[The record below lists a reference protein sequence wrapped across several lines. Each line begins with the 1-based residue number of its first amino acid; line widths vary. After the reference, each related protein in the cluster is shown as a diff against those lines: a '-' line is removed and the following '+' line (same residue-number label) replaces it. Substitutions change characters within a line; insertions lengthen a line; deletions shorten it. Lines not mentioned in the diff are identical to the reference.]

1 MDYQEQA
8 LATAKR
14 TVLSYHQRID
24 AAPIDALAD
33 ALSVETSTNCS
44 FQFTAPFHDAIGADG
59 ADKNFWRLLRNS
71 FSPLQRRPDI
81 FFAGHNHLSDEPGVW
96 VVSMGHLLGLFD
108 QPFLGMRPT
117 RQSTMLRYA
126 EFNLVVDGKIIE
138 STLYLDVL
146 NLMAQVRAEVLP
158 PSTAATIVTP
168 GPRTHD
174 GLLFDSQ
181 PADEGEKTLKLFLRM
196 INRLLAEDVHTT
208 NTDLSLDWTD
218 DMIWWG
224 PGGIG
229 APYTQGRYLEQH
241 CVPFEQGLKWGDFF
255 GHRTELA
262 EGHYGGFFGWP
273 TFDVTS
279 LGGYIGL
286 APKSEKKATM
296 RVVDLYRREGNK
308 IAENWN
314 FIDHLHF
321 LEQLGVDLVA
331 RQRVLTG
338 LD

>member
-1 MDYQEQA
+1 MDHDEQE
-8 LATAKR
+8 LTAAKKA
-14 TVLSYHQRID
+14 VLSHQRHID
-24 AAPIDALAD
+24 TAPNLALAD
-33 ALSVETSTNCS
+33 ALSVDTSVNCK
-44 FQFTAPFHDAIGADG
+44 FQFTAPFRECIGAKD
-59 ADKNFWRLLRNS
+59 ADKNFWSHLRSS

-81 FFAGHNHLSDEPGVW
+81 FFAGYNHLSDEPGVW
-96 VVSMGHLLGLFD
+96 VASMGHLLGLFD

-126 EFNLVVDGKIIE
+126 EFNLVVDGKITE
-138 STLYLDVL
+138 STMFLDVL
-146 NLMAQVRAEVLP
+146 NLMAQVRAEALP
-158 PSTAATIVTP
+158 PSTAATMVTP

-174 GLLFDSQ
+174 GLLFGNQ
-181 PADEGEKTLKLFLRM
+181 PVHEGEKTLKLFLRM
-196 INRLLAEDVHTT
+196 IDRLLAEDVHTT

-241 CVPFEQGLKWGDFF
+241 CVPFEEGLKWGDFF
-255 GHRTELA
+255 GHRTEFA

-286 APKSEKKATM
+286 APKSEMKASM
-296 RVVDLYRREGNK
+296 RVVDLYRREGEK
-308 IAENWN
+308 LAENWN

-321 LEQLGVDLVA
+321 LEQLGVDLIA

-338 LD
+338 LN

>member
-1 MDYQEQA
+1 MDRRESA
-8 LATAKR
+8 LDAAKK
-14 TVLSYHQRID
+14 TVLSHQRHID
-24 AAPIDALAD
+24 TAPKFALAEG
-33 ALSVETSTNCS
+33 LSVETSANCS
-44 FQFTAPFHDAIGADG
+44 FQFTAPFRECVGAEN
-59 ADKNFWRLLRNS
+59 ADKNFWGPLRSS

-81 FFAGHNHLSDEPGVW
+81 FFAGYNHLSDEPGVW
-96 VVSMGHLLGLFD
+96 VASMGHLLGLFD

-126 EFNLVVDGKIIE
+126 EFSLVVDGKITE
-138 STLYLDVL
+138 TTMFLDVL
-146 NLMAQVRAEVLP
+146 NLMAQVRAEALP
-158 PSTAATIVTP
+158 PSTAATMVTP

-174 GLLFDSQ
+174 GLLFNSQ
-181 PADEGEKTLKLFLRM
+181 PSSEGEKTLKLFLRM
-196 INRLLAEDVHTT
+196 IDRLLAEDVHTT
-208 NTDLSLDWTD
+208 NTDLSLDWKE

-229 APYTQGRYLEQH
+229 APYTQERYLEQH
-241 CVPFEQGLKWGDFF
+241 CVPFEEGLKWGDFF
-255 GHRTELA
+255 GHRTEFA

-296 RVVDLYRREGNK
+296 RVVDLYRREGDK

-321 LEQLGVDLVA
+321 LEQLGVDLIA
-331 RQRVLTG
+331 RQRLLTG

>member
-1 MDYQEQA
+1 MERSDLRLSE
-8 LATAKR
+8 AKN
-14 TVLSYHQRID
+14 TVLSHQRHID
-24 AAPIDALAD
+24 TAPNLALVRG
-33 ALSVETSTNCS
+33 LSVETSTNCK
-44 FQFTAPFHDAIGADG
+44 FQFTAPFRECIGAEG
-59 ADKNFWRLLRNS
+59 AAKNFWGPLRNA

-81 FFAGHNHLSDEPGVW
+81 FFAGYNHLSDEPGVW
-96 VVSMGHLLGLFD
+96 VTSMGHLLGLFD

-126 EFNLVVDGKIIE
+126 EFNLVVDGKITE
-138 STLYLDVL
+138 STIFLDVL
-146 NLMAQVRAEVLP
+146 NLMAQVRAEALP

-174 GLLFDSQ
+174 GLLFESQ
-181 PADEGEKTLKLFLRM
+181 DPIEGEKTLKLFLRM
-196 INRLLAEDVHTT
+196 IERLLAEDVRTT
-208 NTDLSLDWTD
+208 NTNLSLDWTA

-229 APYTQGRYLEQH
+229 APYTQQRYLEQH
-241 CVPFEQGLKWGDFF
+241 CTPFEEGLKWGDFF
-255 GHRTELA
+255 GHRTEIA

-286 APKSEKKATM
+286 APKSDKKASM
-296 RVVDLYRREGNK
+296 RVVDLYRREGEK

-331 RQRVLTG
+331 RQRTLTG
-338 LD
+338 LN

>member
-1 MDYQEQA
+1 MDHREQA
-8 LATAKR
+8 HAAAKL
-14 TVLSYHQRID
+14 TVLSHHRLID
-24 AAPIDALAD
+24 AAPNHALAE
-33 ALSVETSTNCS
+33 AIAVETSAQCQ
-44 FQFTAPFHDAIGADG
+44 FQFTAPFCGCIGPENA
-59 ADKNFWRLLRNS
+59 AQNFWTPLRAS
-71 FSPLQRRPDI
+71 FAPLQRRPDI
-81 FFAGHNHLSDEPGVW
+81 FFAGDNHLSDEPGVW

-108 QPFLGMRPT
+108 RPFLGMRPT

-126 EFNLVVDGKIIE
+126 EFNLVVEGEIVE
-138 STLYLDVL
+138 STMFLDVL
-146 NLMAQVRAEVLP
+146 NLMAQVRAEALP
-158 PSTAATIVTP
+158 PSTAATLVTP

-174 GLLFDSQ
+174 GLLLESQ
-181 PADEGEKTLKLFLRM
+181 PSREGEKTLKLFLRM
-196 INRLLAEDVHTT
+196 IDRLLAEDVHTT

-241 CVPFEQGLKWGDFF
+241 CVPFEEGLKWGDFF
-255 GHRTELA
+255 GHRTEFA

-296 RVVDLYRREGNK
+296 RVVDLYRREGEK

>member
-1 MDYQEQA
+1 MDRHEDA
-8 LATAKR
+8 LAAAKQ
-14 TVLSYHQRID
+14 TVLSHHRSID
-24 AAPIDALAD
+24 AAPNLELPNALGGK
-33 ALSVETSTNCS
+33 TSANCK
-44 FQFTAPFHDAIGADG
+44 FQFTAPFSECTGAEDASRE
-59 ADKNFWRLLRNS
+59 FWLPLREA

-81 FFAGHNHLSDEPGVW
+81 FFAGYNHLSDEPGVW
-96 VVSMGHLLGLFD
+96 VASMGHLLGLFD

-126 EFNLVVDGKIIE
+126 EFNYVVDGKITE
-138 STLYLDVL
+138 STMFLDVL
-146 NLMAQVRAEVLP
+146 NLMAQVRAEALP
-158 PSTAATIVTP
+158 PSTAATMVTP

-174 GLLFDSQ
+174 GLLYASQ
-181 PADEGEKTLKLFLRM
+181 PESEGQKTLYLFLRM
-196 INRLLAEDVHTT
+196 IERLLAEDVHTT

-241 CVPFEQGLKWGDFF
+241 CVPFEEGLKWGDFF
-255 GHRTELA
+255 GHRTEFA

-296 RVVDLYRREGNK
+296 RVVDLYRREGDK

-321 LEQLGVDLVA
+321 LEQLGVDLIA
-331 RQRVLTG
+331 RQRLLTG

>member
-1 MDYQEQA
+1 MDRSELA
-8 LATAKR
+8 LAAAKQ
-14 TVLSYHQRID
+14 TVLSHQGLID
-24 AAPIDALAD
+24 TAPNNALPEV
-33 ALSVETSTNCS
+33 LSVETSANCK
-44 FQFTAPFHDAIGADG
+44 FQFTAPFGECIGSEDAAR
-59 ADKNFWRLLRNS
+59 NFWLPLRDS

-81 FFAGHNHLSDEPGVW
+81 FFAGYNHLSNEPGVW
-96 VVSMGHLLGLFD
+96 VASMGHMLGLFD

-126 EFNLVVDGKIIE
+126 EFNLVVDGKITE
-138 STLYLDVL
+138 STMFLDVL
-146 NLMAQVRAEVLP
+146 NLMVQARAEALP
-158 PSTAATIVTP
+158 PSTAATMVTP

-174 GLLFDSQ
+174 GLLYAQQ
-181 PADEGEKTLKLFLRM
+181 PAPEGEKTLKLFLRM
-196 INRLLAEDVHTT
+196 IDRLLAEDVHTT

-241 CVPFEQGLKWGDFF
+241 CVPFEEGLKWGDFF
-255 GHRTELA
+255 GHRTEFA

-286 APKSEKKATM
+286 APKSEKKASM
-296 RVVDLYRREGNK
+296 RVVDLYRREGDK
-308 IAENWN
+308 LAENWN
-314 FIDHLHF
+314 FIDHLNF
-321 LEQLGVDLVA
+321 LDQLGVDLVA
-331 RQRVLTG
+331 RQRILTG
-338 LD
+338 LH